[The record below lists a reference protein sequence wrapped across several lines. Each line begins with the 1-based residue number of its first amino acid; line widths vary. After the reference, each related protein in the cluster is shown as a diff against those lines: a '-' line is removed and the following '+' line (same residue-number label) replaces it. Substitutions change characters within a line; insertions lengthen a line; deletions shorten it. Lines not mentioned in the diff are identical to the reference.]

1 MTLSPSPQWSEVG
14 SLLRV
19 GIVMYAGLVILA
31 LINATMR
38 RCSLRRLLPTETYAT
53 PVLQPQ
59 FAQRYR
65 EILSNY
71 SFHISVF
78 RLLFASF
85 VCISY
90 VCFTYIGV
98 ISPYLWYTL
107 KSIGTILF
115 AYVISVVATADRP
128 ISVVANIL
136 AFVEVLSLS
145 STIFAQPTD
154 WLNFSFLQACSIMTS
169 YFTLEPAIDVYFNFK
184 SSQVQRQLVRLTVQF
199 FMFIYIFACGLQLF
213 ERLGEPWDS
222 LSATTFEL
230 TLANSF
236 YFTVVTLFTVGYGDF
251 VPFTLLGRLWII
263 FIIVFGAYLITRKI
277 GQVVDVVSDLRRG
290 RGSFVKAEG
299 TEHCVICGHVK
310 WEYLKSFV
318 QEFYEDER
326 NYDKK
331 LVVICDKP
339 NWTEDTWSKFSAT
352 HTRFR
357 QHVTYLEG
365 ACATKEDLVR
375 AQVETALAVFV
386 LCNQH
391 NPDPYAE
398 DSEMLKRILTIRSY
412 TPNLPIYAMCA
423 LRDSMLQIS
432 FALEHLDENEVLRE
446 GVSRRPSMD
455 MLTTSR
461 RRDTP
466 FDSEDIN
473 NQSAMR
479 DFSDDDD
486 DDDGLLVHSYDGSS
500 DLKSEA
506 ICMQEIEMS
515 LMAENVFCNGLST
528 LLANLIL
535 RIDPI
540 NKPTDRPWA
549 VEYKIGSE
557 CRFEYVKLPM
567 SLHNRKFGEIA
578 VVMYDYGVVL
588 IATKRFMEQ
597 KWRAITPD
605 TVLKINTIGLIIT
618 FHSAQFLDVIM
629 RHIATRVGNLFEES
643 LSNSSSRG
651 VPSVEEGINSPP
663 AVPHH
668 SISGGY
674 LAGDLPLA
682 YAGNLA
688 GSYSPDVSF
697 ASVRDSWTE
706 APPIARHPSQSAGSL
721 DIIPPREAPKAP
733 LPPSLSIN
741 EALEASNSFAAPDLS
756 PLVAS
761 APPPLS
767 SSRSVRVSTADH
779 SNRISTAASSSQ
791 EDNVDEKT
799 STSTKDVAKEIG
811 TDEAI
816 ADSEDGARVHGA
828 SSLHDKLKPRKTRIH
843 HVTFPSHPAPGRSG
857 TMRHLLRGR
866 NDKDFVF
873 RAPSNE
879 DLPFLTVYYGD
890 EELPEKVRGHIV
902 VCAIGEMSVMNLK
915 YFLRKVWAKRGGRD
929 ENATVVAICPM
940 MSEDEEAEL
949 SSFIDRK
956 LYIIHGNSLSVKTLQ
971 SAQFDQARAIVI
983 LACEDQTQIE
993 EMDAKAMFTV
1003 MTLDYLL
1010 GEDSGTFVCT
1020 MLDAE
1025 ESMQLLRAPMHS
1037 RRTGVSTGKSES
1049 DRNAALD
1056 MGMVRM
1062 MSALRRYDKSSF
1074 SKGSYLWDS
1083 KDVGDSGFRSRAV
1096 TFAGTSGSRG
1106 ISHSATVGGFLN
1118 QKSYTNRRETI
1129 ASLVVRGEEEES
1141 FGGMKSFSFLSHRPF
1156 RGDGESFGGGRD
1168 DDRMSKQGSMPLGFE
1183 PSAMSIGRSGNSAIN
1198 GDPRAADDGHVAVID
1213 GFQQIYSRPRDESFE
1228 KQRYASGEMMISSS
1242 YMTLLIREYAMP
1254 GLSAIVRKIFGAGFA
1269 PQPKSKKPW
1278 IRSVKVPLKWLK
1290 EGEGEQRVYREVFET
1305 LLLYGAIPIGLYRAG
1320 IANVRVQVLEGVE
1333 SFEEADDGSEVVPS
1347 ESFDTFQAT
1356 SSLDQADQEPFEMGG
1371 ISSAT
1376 RYHRFSGGSE
1386 PCSAEWGEE
1395 AHPLFQRD
1403 NAQYGAVGNSGH
1415 VGGGSS
1421 SDVIR
1426 VLRGGNDGP
1435 GVSFS
1440 NEASVLNRG
1449 EKVPLT
1455 EDILKDIVDDVNRAQ
1470 EATKA
1475 RQNKDSDPLQF
1486 EGNDDEKDMI
1496 VHKYIC
1502 PNTGRVAFYHE
1513 VEAGGNVLPYV
1524 YTNPEPYTLIS
1535 EHDTVFVLV
1544 APLVNLPEQW

>member
-1 MTLSPSPQWSEVG
+1 
-14 SLLRV
+14 
-19 GIVMYAGLVILA
+19 MYVGLVILA
-31 LINATMR
+31 LINATIR
-38 RCSLRRLLPTETYAT
+38 RCKLRRLLPTEPFST

-85 VCISY
+85 VCVSY

-107 KSIGTILF
+107 KSIGAILF

-213 ERLGEPWDS
+213 EHLGEPWDS

-339 NWTEDTWSKFSAT
+339 NWTEDVWSKFSAT

-432 FALEHLDENEVLRE
+432 FALEHLDENDVLQE

-455 MLTTSR
+455 ILTTSR

-466 FDSEDIN
+466 FDSEDVT

-486 DDDGLLVHSYDGSS
+486 DDDGLLVHCYDGSS

-557 CRFEYVKLPM
+557 CRFEYIKLPT

-605 TVLKINTIGLIIT
+605 TILKINTIGLIVT

-643 LSNSSSRG
+643 LSNASTQE
-651 VPSVEEGINSPP
+651 VPSVEGEINSPP

-674 LAGDLPLA
+674 LAGDLSMT
-682 YAGNLA
+682 YTGNLA
-688 GSYSPDVSF
+688 DAYSPDVSF
-697 ASVRDSWTE
+697 ASMRESWTE
-706 APPIARHPSQSAGSL
+706 APTAARPPSQSAGSL
-721 DIIPPREAPKAP
+721 DIIPTRNPPKHL

-741 EALEASNSFAAPDLS
+741 EALETSDSASALGLS
-756 PLVAS
+756 SLIAS
-761 APPPLS
+761 APPP
-767 SSRSVRVSTADH
+767 
-779 SNRISTAASSSQ
+779 ASSSGPVKLPS
-791 EDNVDEKT
+791 EDKSKQSPAAVTRNQKGSPDEKL
-799 STSTKDVAKEIG
+799 SSQRNIVATDDNDPVPKAGSEG
-811 TDEAI
+811 TFK
-816 ADSEDGARVHGA
+816 GHGM
-828 SSLHDKLKPRKTRIH
+828 SSDLSDKPKPRKTRFH
-843 HVTFPSHPAPGRSG
+843 HVTFPSQPAHGRSG
-857 TMRHLLRGR
+857 VVRHYSCGR
-866 NDKDFVF
+866 NDREVLL
-873 RAPSNE
+873 RASSNE
-879 DLPFLTVYYGD
+879 ELPFLTVYYGD
-890 EELPEKVRGHIV
+890 EELPHKVRGHIV

-915 YFLRKVWAKRGGRD
+915 YFLRKVWAKRGGED

-940 MSEDEEAEL
+940 MSDDEEAEL
-949 SSFIDRK
+949 SSFMNRR
-956 LYIIHGNSLSVKTLQ
+956 LYIIHGNSLNVKTLQ
-971 SAQFDQARAIVI
+971 SAQFDEARAIVI

-1010 GEDSGTFVCT
+1010 GEDSTTFVCT

-1025 ESMQLLRAPMHS
+1025 ESMQLLRAPTHS
-1037 RRTGVSTGKSES
+1037 RRTGVVKNISGNGV
-1049 DRNAALD
+1049 DMALD

-1062 MSALRRYDKSSF
+1062 MSAIRRYDKSSF
-1074 SKGSYLWDS
+1074 SKGSNLFDS
-1083 KDVGDSGFRSRAV
+1083 RDTEGSRFRSRAV
-1096 TFAGTSGSRG
+1096 TFAGPSGSRG
-1106 ISHSATVGGFLN
+1106 ISQSVSFGGFLN
-1118 QKSYTNRRETI
+1118 HKSYTNRRETI
-1129 ASLVVRGEEEES
+1129 ANLVVQGEEEGS

-1156 RGDGESFGGGRD
+1156 RGEAESFGGGRD

-1183 PSAMSIGRSGNSAIN
+1183 PSAMSIGRSGTSAIS
-1198 GDPRAADDGHVAVID
+1198 GDPRIADDGHVAVVD
-1213 GFQQIYSRPRDESFE
+1213 GFQEIYSRPRDESFE

-1242 YMTLLIREYAMP
+1242 FMTLLIREYAMP
-1254 GLSAIVRKIFGAGFA
+1254 GLSAIVRKIFGAGFT

-1278 IRSVKVPLKWLK
+1278 IRSVKVPSKWLK
-1290 EGEGEQRVYREVFET
+1290 EGQGGQRVYREVFET

-1320 IANVRVQVLEGVE
+1320 TTNVRVQVLEGVDG
-1333 SFEEADDGSEVVPS
+1333 FEEVENRSDITPS
-1347 ESFDTFQAT
+1347 ESFDTFQGT
-1356 SSLDQADQEPFEMGG
+1356 SSLDQTNPEPFEMGG
-1371 ISSAT
+1371 VSSAT
-1376 RYHRFSGGSE
+1376 GYGRFSPNTEQGRV
-1386 PCSAEWGEE
+1386 EWGEE
-1395 AHPLFQRD
+1395 SRSLFETSNARYGATDESGNID
-1403 NAQYGAVGNSGH
+1403 NAE
-1415 VGGGSS
+1415 S
-1421 SDVIR
+1421 SDSGRIHSEAK
-1426 VLRGGNDGP
+1426 NDPAGS
-1435 GVSFS
+1435 SFS
-1440 NEASVLNRG
+1440 NRASVLNRG

-1455 EDILKDIVDDVNRAQ
+1455 EDVLKDIVDDVNRAQ

-1475 RQNKDSDPLQF
+1475 RQTDRDADPVEV
-1486 EGNDDEKDMI
+1486 EGDGEEKDMV
-1496 VHKYIC
+1496 VHKYVC

-1513 VEAGGNVLPYV
+1513 IEGGGNVLPYV
-1524 YTNPEPYTLIS
+1524 YTNPEPYTLVS

-1544 APLVNLPEQW
+1544 APPVNLPEHW